1 MLELRDQ
8 GGLGMLT
15 GILKGAVGFLFGED
29 EATLILEL
37 KKIKV
42 RVQMLVFDAL
52 INLIQL
58 LRKLIH
64 FHIDLAVLGEYLF
77 LEFLSGKKALWVLL
91 LKGIKKLFGL
101 VMITI
106 VVRSDGQTGGK
117 NLFLVQSP
125 FW

>member
-1 MLELRDQ
+1 MLA
-8 GGLGMLT
+8 

-29 EATLILEL
+29 EAALILEL

-106 VVRSDGQTGGK
+106 VVRSDGQAGFDDV
-117 NLFLVQSP
+117 LSVVLPFLNH
-125 FW
+125 